1 MNYFAALQGSDPE
14 AQRAE
19 LAAREEQRRAA
30 SAASNGS
37 TAAAARRQQRERE
50 WEGPGL
56 KQPLVWVDCEMT
68 GLDVESDQL
77 LQIAVICTDGSLEH
91 VEEGPELNI
100 HQPEEVLQGMNEWCV
115 EQHGKSG
122 LTQACRDSTV
132 SLAEAEQRVLEFVQ
146 QHAPEPGTAQIA
158 GNSVHVDLAFLRKH
172 MPRLVDHL
180 HYRIVD
186 VSTLGELC
194 RRWFPREHARAPK
207 KKNAHTALSDIR
219 ESIEQLKY
227 YRRSIFKK
235 WSGANLP

>member
-77 LQIAVICTDGSLEH
+77 LQIAVICTGGLVQAAWPRDAARPGNGTGRPPDGR
-91 VEEGPELNI
+91 EGCRPGHGTLTRRSRAVLHFASCASELALRVRASRQRPAFLPPPPPTP
-100 HQPEEVLQGMNEWCV
+100 H
-115 EQHGKSG
+115 H
-122 LTQACRDSTV
+122 STP
-132 SLAEAEQRVLEFVQ
+132 L
-146 QHAPEPGTAQIA
+146 GTA
-158 GNSVHVDLAFLRKH
+158 
-172 MPRLVDHL
+172 
-180 HYRIVD
+180 
-186 VSTLGELC
+186 TC
-194 RRWFPREHARAPK
+194 RRVA
-207 KKNAHTALSDIR
+207 
-219 ESIEQLKY
+219 
-227 YRRSIFKK
+227 
-235 WSGANLP
+235 GAC